1 MKALLRNSICSLG
14 VGAVLSLTGAQAL
27 AQSRDYISIVGSS
40 TVYPFTTVVA
50 ERFGR
55 STGVTTPK
63 VESTGTGGGMKL
75 FCAGVGTA
83 HPDLTGAQNARF
95 IARIYGVDTEAMI
108 EFVQDFAE
116 LGGQFHQPMRSYSS
130 GMRSRVAFGVSMA
143 VPFDTYLIDEVTS
156 VGDANFKDKSARV
169 LHARLEHS
177 SALMVSHSIGMIR
190 EICTAGAVL
199 DGGQLSYYTDL
210 EQAIAHHMH
219 NMRAAAAGRH
229 AEWIYLLVSKHRVGD
244 DDGSLATKLAS

>member
-1 MKALLRNSICSLG
+1 MIRLLDLTKTFHLNGQRKTVADRLTVDFPTGQAIALLGRNGAGKTSLLRMIAG
-14 VGAVLSLTGAQAL
+14 SLEPTSGQILSDGTISWPIGFAGA
-27 AQSRDYISIVGSS
+27 
-40 TVYPFTTVVA
+40 F
-50 ERFGR
+50 
-55 STGVTTPK
+55 
-63 VESTGTGGGMKL
+63 
-75 FCAGVGTA
+75 

-95 IARIYGVDTEAMI
+95 IARIYGVDTAAMI

-156 VGDANFKDKSARV
+156 VGDANFKNKSARV

-199 DGGQLSYYTDL
+199 ENGQLSYYPDL
-210 EQAIAHHMH
+210 EEAIAHHLR
-219 NMRAAAAGRH
+219 NMQVAAA
-229 AEWIYLLVSKHRVGD
+229 
-244 DDGSLATKLAS
+244 